1 MRSFDSGVKRIAV
14 SVEHVRGW
22 GRRVCEGI
30 ADYLHGHPEW
40 RISMFERVLG
50 TTVQREIMS
59 ARIAAAEH
67 LLKTTALPIATI
79 AARSGFKSVQYF
91 NHCFSARHHL
101 SPGEWRKQK

>member
-1 MRSFDSGVKRIAV
+1 MSKGIKRIAV

-59 ARIAAAEH
+59 NGASRNDIAMIPN
-67 LLKTTALPIATI
+67 L
-79 AARSGFKSVQYF
+79 
-91 NHCFSARHHL
+91 
-101 SPGEWRKQK
+101 

>member
-14 SVEHVRGW
+14 SV
-22 GRRVCEGI
+22 
-30 ADYLHGHPEW
+30 
-40 RISMFERVLG
+40 
-50 TTVQREIMS
+50 
-59 ARIAAAEH
+59 EH

-101 SPGEWRKQK
+101 PPGEWRKQK